1 MRVSNSR
8 INKEEQVK
16 VVVRLKPENTESRY
30 SKYVYLSDHD
40 ERQLVVETGSKK
52 EIFMFDH
59 IAH

>member
-1 MRVSNSR
+1 MRVSSSR

-16 VVVRLKPENTESRY
+16 VVVRLKPENNESRY
-30 SKYVYLSDHD
+30 SKYVYLSDQD